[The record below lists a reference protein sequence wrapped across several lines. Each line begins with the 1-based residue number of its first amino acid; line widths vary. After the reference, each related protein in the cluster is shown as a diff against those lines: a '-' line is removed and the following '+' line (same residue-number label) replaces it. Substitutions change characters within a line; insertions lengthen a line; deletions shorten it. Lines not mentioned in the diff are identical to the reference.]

1 MTLWSQ
7 CSPSFAVVHGMIQGT
22 LVGLST
28 GEWRTLHKCSTQ
40 FGERWVFSAAYIG
53 RIRGLRLGK
62 LGASADF
69 GHPAIRMPAIRDSE
83 KLENHYAVTFY
94 ASCGRMLRRIDGIL
108 SGKGPLATRHL
119 SCCGFCGT
127 LCGSTA
133 LLILENSSTIPR

>member
-1 MTLWSQ
+1 
-7 CSPSFAVVHGMIQGT
+7 MIQGT

-69 GHPAIRMPAIRDSE
+69 GHPDAC
-83 KLENHYAVTFY
+83 NQ
-94 ASCGRMLRRIDGIL
+94 GLREAGE
-108 SGKGPLATRHL
+108 P
-119 SCCGFCGT
+119 
-127 LCGSTA
+127 LCGD
-133 LLILENSSTIPR
+133 LLCFLRSDAETN